1 MPLNAGDFGFFD
13 REGQRPSTQRYQ
25 VETNGLTTKP
35 RHSRRYAVVDTTS
48 RDDDGGYH
56 TVLETD
62 DSRRAADYAHE
73 CNLDAGLRDAE
84 ERAFRAGNE
93 D

>member
-1 MPLNAGDFGFFD
+1 MNNASDFGYST
-13 REGQRPSTQRYQ
+13 EGQLPSTQRYQ
-25 VETNGLTTKP
+25 VATDGLTTKP
-35 RHSRRYAVVDTTS
+35 RFSRRYAVVDTT
-48 RDDDGGYH
+48 RLGTDGEYLAI
-56 TVLETD
+56 LETD
-62 DSRRAADYAHE
+62 DGRRAADYAHE